1 MEAKTNMQTPTLMF
15 FRHRPEVGKNTDG
28 LFSSLQAFESGLV
41 LLAFRRYP
49 SALVQSISAVE
60 SLLRG
65 YFKCANDPEVTL
77 NGKLLTSAERKF
89 PNLRD
94 IMNKTMLQDAVQLR
108 NDIIHS
114 GHSPKDDAVS
124 VDSFIG
130 SVLPFYQACLKQMF
144 NFDLFESLFEEY
156 RSHIDWARKAFH
168 EARRRKMEN
177 RVPAISA
184 LTAFM
189 RWQEMQNTA
198 PDDAYA
204 SLQGV
209 TNEGF
214 DRAAGIREQLEATA
228 NCPWEVDCPVCES
241 PGYMIVDLDGEA
253 LDEGRVTGKHAICAN
268 CGYDVGGEWGFM
280 VDILVGK
287 QLEKCK
293 DEIIKSIV
301 G

>member
-1 MEAKTNMQTPTLMF
+1 MEAKTNTQTPTLMF

-28 LFSSLQAFESGLV
+28 LFSSLQAFESSLV

-77 NGKLLTSAERKF
+77 NGKLLPSAGRKH
-89 PNLRD
+89 PRLRE
-94 IMNKTMLQDAVQLR
+94 IMEKTMLQDAVQLR

-114 GHSPKDDAVS
+114 GHSPKDDAAS
-124 VDSFIG
+124 VDSFTG
-130 SVLPFYQACLKQMF
+130 SVLPYYQACLKEMYE
-144 NFDLFESLFEEY
+144 FDLLEALFEDY
-156 RSHIDWARKAFH
+156 RRHIDWARKAFY
-168 EARRRKMEN
+168 EARRCETKN

-189 RWQEMQNTA
+189 RWQEMQCIA
-198 PDDAYA
+198 PEGSYG
-204 SLQGV
+204 SLHGC
-209 TNEGF
+209 TDEGF
-214 DRAAGIREQLEATA
+214 QRTAQVLREIERQAS
-228 NCPWEVDCPVCES
+228 NPWVTECPVCDAPQS
-241 PGYMIVDLDGEA
+241 MIVDLDGYA
-253 LDEGRVTGKHAICAN
+253 LDDSKVTGTRAECAN
-268 CGYDVGGEWGFM
+268 CSYTIGGEWGFM
-280 VDILVGK
+280 VDILLGD

-293 DEIIKSIV
+293 DEIIKTIV